1 MVVNYLSMS
10 SVNFAIP
17 DFCSLI
23 PNVPALAANF
33 QGALL
38 WKRQNVL
45 GMSGNIGA
53 ISVSLFAAYFRIA
66 NDFESSWR
74 QARFPILI
82 WVKRP
87 RRRFW
92 AALAHSECTGE
103 SESPTHFLYR
113 LRTRRLQFTS

>member
-1 MVVNYLSMS
+1 MS

-23 PNVPALAANF
+23 PNVPSV
-33 QGALL
+33 G
-38 WKRQNVL
+38 RQFFWP
-45 GMSGNIGA
+45 GYIGRGRTYQAWAETIGA